1 MNFTV
6 TTLVENTVTAG
17 IAPLMAEHGLSFFI
31 ETGERRI
38 LSDTGQG
45 LALLGNADA
54 LGIDLRKIDTVVLSH
69 GHFDHA
75 GGVKNLLSRN
85 TDFTLVAHPDVFDD
99 KLAGLGGNYFSA
111 GTPELKELLVKAGI
125 NLSLQKDSIEIAP
138 NVRTTGEIPQK
149 TDFEDVEKMFFIRKD
164 NHEIPDSI
172 PDDNALIL
180 DTEKGTVVVLG
191 CAHRG
196 LINTL
201 DHVVDITGNKT
212 IHAVMGGLHLLYADE
227 LKLKKIFGRLH
238 DFGLEKMI
246 IGHCTGFQATAAL
259 WGEFG
264 IKVIPNTVGHKIEF

>member
-1 MNFTV
+1 MNFAV

-17 IAPLMAEHGLSFFI
+17 IAPLIAEHGLSFFI
-31 ETGERRI
+31 DTGERKI

-54 LGIDLRKIDTVVLSH
+54 LGIDLSNVDTVVLSH

-85 TDFTLVAHPDVFDD
+85 TDFTVVAHPDVFEN
-99 KLAGLGGNYFSA
+99 KLAGLDGNYLSA
-111 GTPELKELLVKAGI
+111 GIPELKEQLIKARI
-125 NLSLQKDSIEIAP
+125 RLSLQKDTIKIAP
-138 NVRTTGEIPQK
+138 NIRTTGEIPLK
-149 TDFEDVEKMFFIRKD
+149 TDFEDVEKMFFIRKE
-164 NHEIPDSI
+164 NQETPDSI

-180 DTEKGTVVVLG
+180 DTEKGTVIVLG

-201 DHVVDITGNKT
+201 DRVVEITGNKT

-227 LKLKKIFGRLH
+227 LKSKKIFGRLR